1 MKLYIDPRGGMAGD
15 MFAAAL
21 IDAGANAE
29 RVTGAMTGAAKM
41 LGEASVK
48 HVITRDNSSR
58 LLIEVEHHHG
68 HLSSSR
74 ALHLLDHLFSDY
86 HIQEQYRAFGVMM
99 LRSLIKAE
107 KIAHQTFDFEME
119 THHHHPAHGGEG
131 HHHHSHEAHEA
142 PEAWLHEAQDILID
156 VMGAVMGLQEL
167 GAPVTACLT
176 APVSVGGGTV
186 TFSHGTLQVPA
197 PATRVMIEANGIP
210 VKAGPLDVELFT
222 PTGAAVISAL
232 SALEIEELP
241 KGDVVATGFS
251 RGTKDLDI
259 PPLKIVLV

>member
-1 MKLYIDPRGGMAGD
+1 MKIYIDPRGGMAGD
-15 MFAAAL
+15 MFSAAL
-21 IDAGANAE
+21 IDAGADVK
-29 RVTGAMTGAAKM
+29 RVTGAMLGAARM
-41 LGEASVK
+41 LGEASIK
-48 HVITRDNSSR
+48 HVITKDNSSR

-107 KIAHQTFDFEME
+107 KIAHQTFDFEMD
-119 THHHHPAHGGEG
+119 THHHHHEHEGHGGEG
-131 HHHHSHEAHEA
+131 HHHHSHEA

-176 APVSVGGGTV
+176 APVSMGGGTV

-222 PTGAAVISAL
+222 PTGAALLSAL
-232 SALEIEELP
+232 SALEIEEMP
-241 KGDVVATGFS
+241 KDVAIATGFS